1 MAPGSEIWRQELSK
15 LPHPFPELAEKYYI
29 AKSYD
34 ELDNITKY
42 DLLEKE
48 SYFYHLLHILHIYT
62 SRIHLLKYYYF
73 T

>member
-48 SYFYHLLHILHIYT
+48 SYFYCIYYIQVEFTFRNIIILHE
-62 SRIHLLKYYYF
+62 KF
-73 T
+73 